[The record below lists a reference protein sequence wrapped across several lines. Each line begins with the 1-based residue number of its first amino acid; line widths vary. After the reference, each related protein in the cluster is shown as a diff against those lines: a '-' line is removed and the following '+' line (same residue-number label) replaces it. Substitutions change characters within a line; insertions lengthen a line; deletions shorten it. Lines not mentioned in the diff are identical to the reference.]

1 MRNQHTIASPVS
13 CSGVGLHSGHPV
25 TMTLMPAPP
34 DTGVVF
40 IRKTDGNAIRFS
52 ASIHH
57 LVSTELCT
65 AISSQGA
72 QIKTIEHVLAALSGL
87 GIDNVIIE
95 VDAAEVPVL
104 DGSAGP
110 FVRLIRAAG
119 ILPQKRAQ
127 AFLKI
132 TQPIEVVDGARRV
145 SIEPSSTPR
154 VSYSIA
160 YDHPLI
166 GHQSF
171 DFEYSASGFEH
182 QIADARTF
190 GFLREVEALWSRGLG
205 KGGSLDNTVVLSE
218 TGVMNQ
224 TGLRFQDEFVRH
236 KILDLIGDMAL
247 MGMPFIGHVKGERSG
262 HALHTKLVAEILRRP
277 ECWVMLS
284 TGEKASTAE
293 HQVPA
298 HQSFTPA
305 STIAS
310 AA

>member
-1 MRNQHTIASPVS
+1 MTI
-13 CSGVGLHSGHPV
+13 
-25 TMTLMPAPP
+25 MPAPP

-40 IRKTDGNAIRFS
+40 IRKTNDTPIRFG

-72 QIKTIEHVLAALSGL
+72 QIKTIEHVLAALAGL
-87 GIDNVIIE
+87 GVDNALIE

-104 DGSAGP
+104 DGSSGP
-110 FVRLIRAAG
+110 FVRMIRAAG
-119 ILPQKRAQ
+119 IVAQKRAQ
-127 AFLKI
+127 PFLKI
-132 TQPIEVVDGARRV
+132 TQPIEVTDGVRRV
-145 SIEPSSTPR
+145 MIEPSSTPR
-154 VSYSIA
+154 VSYTIS
-160 YDHPLI
+160 YNHPLI

-171 DFEYSASGFEH
+171 DFEYSAAGFEREV
-182 QIADARTF
+182 ADARTF

-247 MGMPFIGHVKGERSG
+247 MGMPFIGHVKADRSG

-277 ECWVMLS
+277 ECWVLLS
-284 TGEKASTAE
+284 ADESVSTVE
-293 HQVPA
+293 LPVPA
-298 HQSFTPA
+298 HQPFLPA
-305 STIAS
+305 ASVAS